1 MLQNFRYNIFK
12 DIQVMCFNRFIRTAF
27 LYSGTMFSDISQTYM
42 NKETVNFVDASV
54 FFYIRIGKLI
64 KTNVVQIPKLTITRF

>member
-1 MLQNFRYNIFK
+1 MLQNLRYNIFK
-12 DIQVMCFNRFIRTAF
+12 DIQVMCFNKFIWTAF